1 MTLTRR
7 RLIAAST
14 LTLAAAPAARANFQ
28 RPLRAIVPFPP
39 GGGVDVFARVLA
51 PALAAALG
59 QPVVVENIGGASS
72 RLGTQAVL
80 RTPADGHTLLITN
93 DTLAA
98 IEALPVAG
106 SGPFLPGLA
115 PVLLGASAPQLLVT
129 HPRSGL
135 DSASTYA
142 ARLRERSTLNVG
154 VPGLG
159 SAQHFASELL
169 AEGLGGRPEHIAYR
183 GGGPLLTDLMAGVV
197 DAGVVTLG
205 AGIEQV
211 RDGRLI
217 ALGVT
222 SATRSAAAPDIP
234 TFAERLLPGF
244 EIETWMGV
252 LVPVGTPPA
261 LLGALHQGTLAALRS
276 TAVTQRL
283 AALGFD
289 TPGLGPDLFGSLL
302 HQTAARYAAVA
313 ARIGLRAG
321 DS

>member
-1 MTLTRR
+1 MLHRR
-7 RLIAAST
+7 IL
-14 LTLAAAPAARANFQ
+14 LAAPIALAAPPAARASFQ

-39 GGGVDVFARVLA
+39 GGGVDVFARALT
-51 PALAAALG
+51 PALTAVLG

-80 RTPADGHTLLITN
+80 RAPADGHTLLITN

-135 DSASTYA
+135 DSAATYA
-142 ARLRERSTLNVG
+142 ARLRERRALNVG

-183 GGGPLLTDLMAGVV
+183 GGGPLLADLVAGVV

-211 RDGRLI
+211 RDGRLV

-222 SATRSAAAPDIP
+222 SAVRSAAAPDIP

-252 LVPVGTPPA
+252 LAPVGTPPA
-261 LLGALHQGTLAALRS
+261 LLGALHQAALAALRS
-276 TAVTQRL
+276 AAVTQRL
-283 AALGFD
+283 GALGFD
-289 TPGLGPDLFGSLL
+289 TPGLGPELFGPLL
-302 HQTAARYAAVA
+302 RQTAERYAAVA